1 MKKPKIM
8 KKPTTKEECTQDHED
23 STPEKKK
30 PKIMKKPIMKTP
42 AKAQAP
48 TVDVGGSP
56 ALPEKHKY
64 KMEVYHKT
72 NTVALRRVGGK
83 QIGQV
88 IA

>member
-1 MKKPKIM
+1 
-8 KKPTTKEECTQDHED
+8 
-23 STPEKKK
+23 
-30 PKIMKKPIMKTP
+30 MKKPIMKTP